1 MLKKTLCTHPAKEKL
16 RIAINWTTLTV
27 FIIICLFTSSMTECF
42 GAQKLSNRSLNRY
55 GLYGTVLNGD
65 PVPSY
70 YGIQLAAHM
79 PFDFM
84 RLNLGGTYYNSIFV
98 NLPIFLY
105 NYTVAMLLRYTVGL
119 FINKNFKVNT
129 LSSQSSMAYSW
140 GIKLFVPY
148 FSISPVVGANVAGY
162 QTSGNAYGLG
172 SSRGQHM
179 YYNVGIDFQST
190 TGKNLQIGYNLP
202 SSKLSNKGGPYLN
215 LGIFF

>member
-1 MLKKTLCTHPAKEKL
+1 MSKK
-16 RIAINWTTLTV
+16 IFIIV
-27 FIIICLFTSSMTECF
+27 FITFYVSHQCL

-55 GLYGTVLNGD
+55 GLYGTVISGD

-70 YGIQLAAHM
+70 YGFQFAANM

-84 RLNLGGTYYNSIFV
+84 RLNLGGTYYNSIFFTV
-98 NLPIFLY
+98 PILIY
-105 NYTVAMLLRYTVGL
+105 NYTLAMLLRYTIGL
-119 FINKNFKVNT
+119 FTKTNFKVNT
-129 LSSQSSMAYSW
+129 LSTQSSIAYSW
-140 GIKLFVPY
+140 GFKFFIPFI
-148 FSISPVVGANVAGY
+148 SISPVVGANVAGY

-179 YYNVGIDFQST
+179 YYNVGIDFQSVS
-190 TGKNLQIGYNLP
+190 GKNLQIGYNLP